1 MKNISSIIVLLL
13 FVFIGI
19 SGCAKQTTEQDG
31 KENEQPMLTYL
42 NEKYNTEFTTVE
54 YIPAK
59 RGFNDSMNQNILVAE
74 SEDGLRVEVRETVS
88 NPGKYMDTYLNAYA
102 AKLISNKFNYNS
114 ITNIQFAKTYIN
126 LRSRE
131 VSLEDLQKDNFVIT
145 NDMVINF
152 SSIISILGDVS
163 EEALVE
169 LYDVYTEQVALGY
182 KRNVFV
188 ASFGG
193 DPVKSEKYVNSYAI
207 YGIRNWEVY
216 DESVKAVIVVTANG
230 LSYEEFRHRVIYR

>member
-1 MKNISSIIVLLL
+1 MKKYIISILTLFLVLG
-13 FVFIGI
+13 VIG
-19 SGCAKQTTEQDG
+19 CMKQPAKQDS
-31 KENEQPMLTYL
+31 KENEIAMLTYL
-42 NEKYNTEFTTVE
+42 NEKYEAEFTTVE

-74 SEDGLRVEVRETVS
+74 SVDGLRVEVRETVR
-88 NPGKYMDTYLNAYA
+88 NPGEYTDTYMNAYA
-102 AKLISNKFNYNS
+102 AMLISNEFNYNS
-114 ITNIQFAKTYIN
+114 ISNLQFAKTYIN

-131 VSLEDLQKDNFVIT
+131 VSLEDLRMEKFSIT

-152 SSIISILGDVS
+152 SSIISISGNVS

-193 DPVKSEKYVNSYAI
+193 DLVKSEKYVNSYTI

-216 DESVKAVIVVTANG
+216 DESVKAVIVVTDND

>member
-1 MKNISSIIVLLL
+1 MKKISSIIVLL
-13 FVFIGI
+13 FFIFIGI
-19 SGCAKQTTEQDG
+19 GGCTKQTTEQEG
-31 KENEQPMLTYL
+31 KENEQSMLTYL
-42 NEKYNTEFTTVE
+42 NEKYDTEFTTVE

-74 SEDGLRVEVRETVS
+74 SEDGLRVEVRETVR
-88 NPGKYMDTYLNAYA
+88 NPGEYTDTYMNAYA
-102 AKLISNKFNYNS
+102 AMLISNEFNYNS
-114 ITNIQFAKTYIN
+114 ISNLQFAKTYIN

-131 VSLEDLQKDNFVIT
+131 VSLEDLQMEKFSIT

-152 SSIISILGDVS
+152 SSIISISGNVS

-193 DPVKSEKYVNSYAI
+193 DLVKSEKYVNSYTI

-216 DESVKAVIVVTANG
+216 DESVKAVIVVTDND